1 MRGVTGDKVWQSYVT
16 HDMGIIW
23 KHFWPPYRVWQV
35 RVRSHMIW
43 VLFESIFWPP
53 WVYGDIAGC
62 DRVRVRSHMIWVL
75 FESIFTTMSIWWC
88 YRVWQARSNMI
99 WVSFKSIFWAQG
111 WYVTESCYTSDIGI
125 IWWHFLTIVMIC
137 KRWHITCSDSMWQVL
152 CNMCTMIWLLTVFSS
167 QLRYEHIS
175 CSIPFK

>member
-16 HDMGIIW
+16 HDVGIIW
-23 KHFWPPYRVWQV
+23 KHFWPPYRVWQ
-35 RVRSHMIW
+35 
-43 VLFESIFWPP
+43 
-53 WVYGDIAGC
+53 
-62 DRVRVRSHMIWVL
+62 VRVRSHMIWVL